1 MAQKRK
7 VKSVVNQQ
15 IGEKIKDLRL
25 SQGLNQTEF
34 GKKYHLSQNDI
45 TNIESGYK
53 TVSYELLLEIA
64 KDFSVTTDYLIKENG
79 VKSNDKDLQYICDY
93 TGLDEKA
100 IQKLRL
106 YTQGADDFFVNP
118 TNEYKNLIN
127 VQKTVINNFLNS
139 RCFDDLT
146 TRFTTQQSI
155 NEDVCNILNEIKNTT
170 DNNESNGSTLSKLQG
185 MAREAIIRNKQD
197 LNIYRAQTA
206 ILDYIRRE
214 LQTYTQDDLDNI
226 ENYYFIKGFNS
237 YKDGENPQNEK
248 GENDE

>member
-7 VKSVVNQQ
+7 VKSVANQQ

-34 GKKYHLSQNDI
+34 GKKYHLSQNDV

-93 TGLDEKA
+93 TGLEEEAVKVLRYATHGADNFFEQPTEEYTKLIQEQRKAINGFLKSKFFIELVECFNIQQSVNQKVNDKLTYIKTGESEKA
-100 IQKLRL
+100 KHFL
-106 YTQGADDFFVNP
+106 YRTAIN
-118 TNEYKNLIN
+118 KNL
-127 VQKTVINNFLNS
+127 K
-139 RCFDDLT
+139 D
-146 TRFTTQQSI
+146 
-155 NEDVCNILNEIKNTT
+155 E
-170 DNNESNGSTLSKLQG
+170 
-185 MAREAIIRNKQD
+185 QD

-237 YKDGENPQNEK
+237 YKDSENSQNEK

>member
-1 MAQKRK
+1 MNNIIGKRINSALAEKDIKQKELAK
-7 VKSVVNQQ
+7 KIGVNDNVISYWCSGSRTPNTQQ
-15 IGEKIKDLRL
+15 IIQICNVLG
-25 SQGLNQTEF
+25 
-34 GKKYHLSQNDI
+34 
-45 TNIESGYK
+45 
-53 TVSYELLLEIA
+53 VSA
-64 KDFSVTTDYLIKENG
+64 DYLLG
-79 VKSNDKDLQYICDY
+79 LTDVATTDKDLQYICDY

-106 YTQGADDFFVNP
+106 YTQGADSFFVNP

-170 DNNESNGSTLSKLQG
+170 NNNESNGSTLSKLQG